1 MSKFKS
7 LCICTSSVLSMGFF
21 APQPAAQ
28 ETITLKFAM
37 AVPPTH
43 YTAVAGGQFFMER
56 ATELSGGKIK
66 FEWYPGEQLGKARD
80 LLTLVQT
87 GVADIADV
95 VPSYVSEKLPLT
107 GVAELPGQT
116 DSSCEG
122 TKVLYEMT
130 RPGNVLDR
138 EDFAKQNVR
147 VLMAATLA
155 PYKILTAHTPVRTM
169 DDMHGLKIRSSGGA
183 PDATIRSLG
192 AVGVRL
198 SGPEINEALTRK
210 TIDGAMY
217 PYMSLRPFG
226 IESIR
231 YAVSGVSVGTIAT
244 AFLINQRKFD
254 SLPEDI
260 QKALVQAGEEAGMNY
275 CGYIDDF
282 ESKEIK
288 ARTEIEAIELSP
300 EEVKRW
306 TEAMATTKG
315 AWEASVSRRG
325 KPAKEALQAWEEEIK
340 KIRAA
345 G

>member
-1 MSKFKS
+1 MQKLKTLFV
-7 LCICTSSVLSMGFF
+7 CTTGALSMGL
-21 APQPAAQ
+21 AAQAAAQ
-28 ETITLKFAM
+28 EPITLKFAM

-43 YTAVAGGQFFMER
+43 YTAVAGGQYFMDR
-56 ATELSGGKIK
+56 AVELSGGKIK
-66 FEWYPGEQLGKARD
+66 FEWYPGEQLGKAKD

-116 DSSCEG
+116 VSSCEG
-122 TKVLYEMT
+122 TKVLYELT
-130 RPGNVLDR
+130 RSGKVLDR
-138 EDFAKQNVR
+138 EDFNKQKVV

-155 PYKILTAHTPVRTM
+155 PYKILTAAKPVRTM
-169 DDMHGLKIRSSGGA
+169 DDMKGLKIRSSGGA

-198 SGPEINEALTRK
+198 AGPEINEALTRK

-244 AFLINQRKFD
+244 SFLMNESKFN
-254 SLPEDI
+254 SLPKDI
-260 QKALVQAGEEAGMNY
+260 QNALVQAGKDAGMNY
-275 CGYIDDF
+275 CNYIDDF
-282 ESKEIK
+282 EGKEIK
-288 ARTEIEAIELSP
+288 ARTEIEAIALSP

-306 TEAMATTKG
+306 TEAMDTTKG
-315 AWEASVSRRG
+315 AWEESVSKRG
-325 KPAKEALQAWEEEIK
+325 KPAKEALQAWDAEIK
-340 KIRAA
+340 KIRA
-345 G
+345 GS